1 MLFSGCIN
9 GVPHFLHPS
18 ASIFQPFKSLC
29 PSLND
34 ASSSLLA
41 LDDDETCLGGGEE
54 EKEGEEEEEEESGS
68 ISASGAFGGDGTIT
82 ADEEDVA
89 PGGAVVTR
97 VASQAEQNTS
107 PDLDRINV
115 VVQIGQ

>member
-29 PSLND
+29 PSLDD

-54 EKEGEEEEEEESGS
+54 EKEEESGS
-68 ISASGAFGGDGTIT
+68 ISASVVFGGDGTI
-82 ADEEDVA
+82 AIDDEVGEEDVA
-89 PGGAVVTR
+89 P
-97 VASQAEQNTS
+97 
-107 PDLDRINV
+107 
-115 VVQIGQ
+115 